1 MSPPSIVATIA
12 AAAFAAL
19 GSLPALAQP
28 AAWEAGPDA
37 LKPVP
42 ALSARVTDLT
52 STLSAAERASLES
65 KLAAFE
71 QATGAQMAVL
81 LVPTTL
87 PEPVEAYAIRVA
99 DAWKIG
105 RKGRDDG
112 VLLVVAKDD
121 RRLRLEV
128 GYGLEGAIPDAVAKR
143 IVAEDVAP
151 RFREGRYADGID
163 AAADRVIAIVGKG
176 EAPPPQRAS
185 RGPRGLSLET
195 IALLALVVVPA
206 VGGILKTIFGKLGG
220 ATVGAGIAGGIT
232 WLVLGSL
239 ALAIGAAV
247 IAWIAILLIGGVG
260 GVGGASGRRGG
271 GVWLPGG
278 GGWGG
283 GGMGGGS
290 GGGGWSGGG
299 GGFGGG
305 GASGGW

>member
-176 EAPPPQRAS
+176 EAPPPQRVS

-206 VGGILKTIFGKLGG
+206 VGGILKTIFGKLGS

-247 IAWIAILLIGGVG
+247 IAWIAILLVG
-260 GVGGASGRRGG
+260 GVGSAATGRRGG

-278 GGWGG
+278 GGWGRG
-283 GGMGGGS
+283 GGL